1 MAEKQWY
8 FKFDPATKEF
18 IPGAVFTDEQ
28 PENSTTV
35 DPALSNYIDAKWD
48 GSAWTGTKTYEQF
61 FKEQK
66 EQQQSTPDPYQQ
78 QISTVANQ
86 LLKQNIT
93 LSQRVAVLEKE
104 AK

>member
-35 DPALSNYIDAKWD
+35 DPATSEYIDAKWD
-48 GSAWTGTKTYEQF
+48 GSAWTGTVTREQWL
-61 FKEQK
+61 Q
-66 EQQQSTPDPYQQ
+66 QQQSQQTQVPDVQK
-78 QISTVANQ
+78 QIADLYVRVLNQ
-86 LLKQNIT
+86 ELKG
-93 LSQRVAVLEKE
+93 L
-104 AK
+104 